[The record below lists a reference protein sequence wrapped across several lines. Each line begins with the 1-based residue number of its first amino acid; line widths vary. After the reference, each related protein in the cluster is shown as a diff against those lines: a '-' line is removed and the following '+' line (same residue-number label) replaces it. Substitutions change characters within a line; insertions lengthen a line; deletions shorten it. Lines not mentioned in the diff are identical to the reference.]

1 MTGSRAIAALVSVSL
16 GAGSACASAPARPH
30 PIIEM
35 EDRVRPRI
43 ARIPLA
49 VRDAERAERVR
60 AIYVEL
66 ERLIANFRLSRA
78 HLLWQI
84 TNLRGNEPD
93 LREQLTQRIHELR
106 EAGVQTMEAYVEA
119 QLELRT
125 LLTPEEFARIDAM
138 R

>member
-1 MTGSRAIAALVSVSL
+1 MEI
-16 GAGSACASAPARPH
+16 
-30 PIIEM
+30 

-49 VRDAERAERVR
+49 VRGAERAERVQ

-84 TNLRGNEPD
+84 ANLRGDEPD
-93 LREQLTQRIHELR
+93 LREQLTQRFDELR
-106 EAGVQTMEAYVEA
+106 RAGRQTMEAYVEA